1 MTFDMHM
8 KRNRNYVSPS
18 SDILEYVERTCLA
31 ASAASGGANIDI
43 WASKEEIS
51 W

>member
-1 MTFDMHM
+1 MDM

-31 ASAASGGANIDI
+31 ASAQSGGATIDV
-43 WASKEEIS
+43 WASREEIT